1 MRMVHVKNSNQAGFS
16 IIELM
21 ISLAVIMVI
30 LGMVVPGA
38 MKILSRGNRAA
49 TENTLRFIDQAIFE
63 YKADV
68 HSLPEKLIDLDR
80 RPEGVTG
87 WNGSYLPEKLQGK
100 EILDGWGEPLVYKKN
115 ERGAKKAYD
124 LYSNGDPEKEEDRIN
139 A

>member
-1 MRMVHVKNSNQAGFS
+1 MVHVKNSNQAGFS